1 MKIKIVIIVVVFA
14 FTLKAQTVYEL
25 VPGTK
30 GNEITLQLSNV
41 SGSES
46 ANNVEVKVIKSSN
59 HLNFIESSK
68 AIDKI
73 ETSAEKEIIFLFDVN
88 YNTNVNTADTLEF
101 LITDNKKIYLT
112 KSFVFNYTKPKDY
125 SLEQNFPNPFNP
137 STKIRYTVPD
147 LGSNPEVILKIY
159 DILGKEIATLVNEKQ
174 APGYKEIDFNGSNLA
189 SGVYIYRLS
198 AGDFVSIKKMML
210 IK

>member
-25 VPGTK
+25 VPGSK

-46 ANNVEVKVIKSSN
+46 ADNLEVKLVKNST
-59 HLNFIESSK
+59 HLTFTESSK
-68 AIDKI
+68 LIDKI
-73 ETSAEKEIIFLFDVN
+73 ETSSEKEIIFLFDVN

-112 KSFVFNYTKPKDY
+112 KSFVFNYTAPKDY